1 MFQTITRLYA
11 MLSADVAV
19 PASADKGRYIHFG
32 ATTIYCDE
40 NNVCSVY
47 YPDASAAPAAPEPAM
62 TTMIVSSA

>member
-11 MLSADVAV
+11 LLSADVAGT
-19 PASADKGRYIHFG
+19 ATADKGRYIHFG

-47 YPDASAAPAAPEPAM
+47 YPDVAVAPAVPAM

>member
-11 MLSADVAV
+11 MLSATAVV
-19 PASADKGRYIHFG
+19 PASTDKGRYIHFG

-47 YPDASAAPAAPEPAM
+47 YPDVAVAPEPAM

>member
-19 PASADKGRYIHFG
+19 PATADKGRYIHFG

-47 YPDASAAPAAPEPAM
+47 YPDVPAVPAAPVPAM